1 MDWLSF
7 SLGLTL
13 GIIACV
19 FAAII
24 VGLILAFWVHKI
36 DQNDTIY

>member
-7 SLGLTL
+7 SLGMTL
-13 GIIACV
+13 GIIASV
-19 FAAII
+19 FAALI

-36 DQNDTIY
+36 DENDTIY